1 MQWHCPSCV
10 LLHHRSSGVQR
21 IACSQYDFEDK
32 ALSPGGFAYSAG
44 ESLLS
49 SWHFAGANHSVYGD
63 TIALVGG
70 KTLSADRQRPKLLF
84 TDGVPS
90 YLFNGLDPHGQKGPT
105 HTFAVR
111 IKSWV
116 PPYDTHDT
124 AAAAL
129 RGAAKPQ

>member
-1 MQWHCPSCV
+1 M
-10 LLHHRSSGVQR
+10 RSLAPPKLRRQR
-21 IACSQYDFEDK
+21 VACLQYDFEDK

-49 SWHFAGANHSVYGD
+49 SWHFAGANHSVYGE

-70 KTLSADRQRPKLLF
+70 KTISADRQRPKLLF

-124 AAAAL
+124 AAAL
-129 RGAAKPQ
+129 RGAAKAQRL